1 MNIFAVDED
10 PALAAFSLPDKYIVK
25 MPVETT
31 QMIALVFSR
40 WHWNV
45 GPVLKADNKPYNTT
59 KGAFRNHPCTKWAAE
74 SPDNLQWLFQHGISL
89 CNEYTSRYGKK
100 HACERSIRLAALTQ
114 MHNGC
119 PEKHTP
125 FVRAM
130 PDVLKDNNR
139 IDTITAYRMY
149 LSTKP
154 WILDNYQRVPDN
166 KPSWLPTQPLDL
178 GL

>member
-10 PALAAFSLPDKYIVK
+10 PAIAAFSLPDKYVVK

-31 QMIALVFSR
+31 QMIALVFSK
-40 WHWNV
+40 WYHNY
-45 GPVLKADNKPYNTT
+45 GPVLKADNKPYNVE
-59 KGAFRNHPCTKWAAE
+59 KGAFRNHPCTKWAAD
-74 SPDNLQWLFQHGISL
+74 SDDNLQWLFQHGISL

-166 KPSWLPTQPLDL
+166 KPSWLNPTPLDL